1 MKQKVALVLS
11 GGGARGMAHIGVIEE
26 LENHGY
32 EISSIAGT
40 SMGAVVGGV
49 HALGK
54 MEAFKTWMF
63 TLDKMKVFNLVDF
76 TFSSQG
82 LVKGDKVFNKM
93 KEFIVDE
100 NIEDLKIPFA
110 AVAVDLMKRREVIFK
125 QGSLYEALRASV
137 SIPSVLT
144 PVKTNGSL
152 LVDGGVLNNI
162 PLNRVKRTSGDL
174 LIAVDVSADVPVVKL
189 KLSKQETETKLSL
202 YQEKMK
208 SFQAQLKKIM
218 LVNEEEEELGY
229 FDLINHTIALMT
241 SHIAQTAL
249 EKYPPDVLINIS
261 RRSCGTFDFY
271 KSEELYELGKIAAI
285 KQLENQFEKGQKL

>member
-1 MKQKVALVLS
+1 
-11 GGGARGMAHIGVIEE
+11 
-26 LENHGY
+26 
-32 EISSIAGT
+32 
-40 SMGAVVGGV
+40 
-49 HALGK
+49 
-54 MEAFKTWMF
+54 
-63 TLDKMKVFNLVDF
+63 
-76 TFSSQG
+76 
-82 LVKGDKVFNKM
+82 M
-93 KEFIVDE
+93 KEFIADE

-110 AVAVDLMKRREVIFK
+110 AVAVDLMKRKEVVFK

-189 KLSKQETETKLSL
+189 KLSKKETETKLSL

-208 SFQAQLKKIM
+208 SFQSQLKKIM
-218 LVNEEEEELGY
+218 PANEEEEELGY
-229 FDLINHTIALMT
+229 FDLVNRTIALMT
-241 SHIAQTAL
+241 NHIAQTAL

-261 RRSCGTFDFY
+261 KQSCGTFDFY
-271 KSEELYELGKIAAI
+271 KSEELYEMGKFAAK
-285 KQLENQFEKGQKL
+285 KQLEMASK